1 MFDINHVLRQLAG
14 RFPPETISNSIQSLV
29 KRGILEQYTDEDGD
43 FKFQLTEL
51 GLAIGENM
59 VDDPTSLFDLDE
71 DDDDMV

>member
-43 FKFQLTEL
+43 FKFQLTDL
-51 GLAIGENM
+51 GLACGKELFK
-59 VDDPTSLFDLDE
+59 DLDLFDGLDE
-71 DDDDMV
+71 VDGMG